1 MQQEKKLLEEAE
13 PGLQAELT
21 KIGEELSALNF
32 SRSTQRQAS
41 PDIAA
46 LTTRMAALEI
56 RVSEL
61 VTNLTKQSAS
71 IQADLESSL
80 IVTERKAKSL
90 DELYREA
97 NAENEALYERF
108 NEELG
113 KVLKA
118 VKGGQ
123 GVEEMKAKM
132 KEAQDDAARLKRE
145 NQRLKRENLG
155 LRSQLRGE

>member
-1 MQQEKKLLEEAE
+1 MLEEAE
-13 PGLQAELT
+13 PGLQAKLT

-32 SRSTQRQAS
+32 SRSTQRQPA
-41 PDIAA
+41 PEIVA
-46 LTTRMAALEI
+46 LTNRIAELEGKI
-56 RVSEL
+56 SEL
-61 VTNLTKQSAS
+61 VSNLTKQSAS

-123 GVEEMKAKM
+123 GVEEMKTKM
-132 KEAQDDAARLKRE
+132 KEAQDDAVRLKRE

-155 LRSQLRGE
+155 LRSQLKGE